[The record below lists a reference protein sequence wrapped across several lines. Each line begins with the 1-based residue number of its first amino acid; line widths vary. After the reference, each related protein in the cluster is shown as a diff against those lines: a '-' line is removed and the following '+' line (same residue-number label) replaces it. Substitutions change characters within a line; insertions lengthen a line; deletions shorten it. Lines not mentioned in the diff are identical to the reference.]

1 MKEYVWLFPVLFIF
15 HDMEEIIGFMTWY
28 QKNKTLLDKKYPAIS
43 KTYANAST
51 EGFSFAVFEEL
62 ILCILICIFS
72 INANWYG
79 LWLGGFIACTL
90 HFVIHII
97 QSLVIK
103 KYIPALATSI
113 LALPFSIRIISNSLK
128 ILKYSIPTIFIYSI
142 FGTVIIAINIEF
154 AHTLMHKFTIWQR
167 NS

>member
-15 HDMEEIIGFMTWY
+15 HDMEEIIGFMIWY
-28 QKNKTLLDKKYPAIS
+28 QKNKDLLDKKYPAIS
-43 KTYANAST
+43 RTYENAST
-51 EGFSFAVFEEL
+51 EGFAFAVFEEL

-79 LWLGGFIACTL
+79 LWLGGFIACAL

-142 FGTVIIAINIEF
+142 LGTVIIAINIKF